1 MAMKEYM
8 VELYV
13 SRADPGAVERAAH
26 LTHRAAAQ
34 MTRLGTPV
42 RFLRSIYVAEDETCF
57 FLYEAESEDAV
68 RAAAEA
74 AGTPFEHVAEV
85 VEEPLT

>member
-1 MAMKEYM
+1 MKEYM

-13 SRADPGAVERAAH
+13 SRADPRAVERAAQ
-26 LTHRAAAQ
+26 LTQRAAQQ

-57 FLYEAESEDAV
+57 FLYAAETEEAV
-68 RAAAEA
+68 RQAALAAER
-74 AGTPFEHVAEV
+74 PFERVAEV
-85 VEEPLT
+85 IEEPLT